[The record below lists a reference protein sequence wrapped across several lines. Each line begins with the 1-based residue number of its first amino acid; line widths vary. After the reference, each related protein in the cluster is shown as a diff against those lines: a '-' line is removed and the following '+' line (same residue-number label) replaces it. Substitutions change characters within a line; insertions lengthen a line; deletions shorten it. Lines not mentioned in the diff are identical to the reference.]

1 MTALNVFVL
10 KGYIC
15 TITVYNKLCMKKKV
29 NCRYGDQKE
38 VNIQTNKVQM
48 DPSGIYILFF
58 PDYQQKRQLVLANKR
73 REVIG

>member
-15 TITVYNKLCMKKKV
+15 TITVYNKLCMKKKNV

-48 DPSGIYILFF
+48 DPSGI
-58 PDYQQKRQLVLANKR
+58 
-73 REVIG
+73 

>member
-15 TITVYNKLCMKKKV
+15 TITVYNKLCMKKINV

-48 DPSGIYILFF
+48 DPSGI
-58 PDYQQKRQLVLANKR
+58 
-73 REVIG
+73 

>member
-15 TITVYNKLCMKKKV
+15 TITVYNKLCMKKKSKLSLWWS
-29 NCRYGDQKE
+29 KE